1 MKRLIYEV
9 AGISICVVVPE
20 HKDLSRLLPTFLPFA
35 VSSEHESSPDEAD
48 DSLYEASAEDRDIA
62 LTVETCIHVDI
73 PDGLDALVTEENDM
87 GRTEIFN
94 FAGNVLL
101 RFDFRGLVSRVRL
114 CPGYGRAEVDMD
126 MDSEYSGAVL
136 SSVIRTAF
144 AQVVVF
150 HDGLSVHSST
160 VVCEGKGYMFLGKS
174 GTGKSTHS
182 RLWMKAFPGTWLLND
197 DNPVIRFVDG
207 VPLVFG
213 TPWSG
218 KTPCYRNASAELAAM
233 VRLSQAPENLFSAL
247 EPVQAFIEIYQGTSV
262 LRSDDLLHEKMC
274 DMISRLVEKI
284 MVAHLD
290 CLPDLA
296 AARLCRDS
304 ILSLQ
309 R

>member
-9 AGISICVVVPE
+9 AGISICAVVPE
-20 HKDLSRLLPTFLPFA
+20 HKDPSRLLPTFLPFA

-94 FAGNVLL
+94 FAGNVLQ

-218 KTPCYRNASAELAAM
+218 KTPCYKNDVKPLKGV
-233 VRLSQAPENLFSAL
+233 VRLTQAPYNKIQKLP
-247 EPVQAFIEIYQGTSV
+247 PVQAYAAFMPSCSCMKWDRNHTDALHKTVEAVVKSV
-262 LRSDDLLHEKMC
+262 NFWGLE
-274 DMISRLVEKI
+274 
-284 MVAHLD
+284 
-290 CLPDLA
+290 CLPDADA
-296 AARLCRDS
+296 AFVCCNAVTA
-304 ILSLQ
+304 
-309 R
+309 